1 MHAPT
6 NIDCST
12 PRPYAPGRK
21 APHRRCSVRAQG
33 GRWCPSPN
41 VSRAKSCPLLPSP
54 ASSLCVHSTPG
65 CLRLA
70 CSPLASLTPRA
81 CTYARTTAPC
91 VRCCCCGGC
100 AAPASSVVQRSSSS
114 SAAPRH
120 AIMRGVCG
128 APPRSLCVQVH
139 RTNEWRI
146 GVRRVEQV
154 RGGEHAPHG
163 TRVAQIS
170 VALRRRTTPEES
182 LARFEEIHFFKNNRP
197 SSHRL
202 RSTSHPMGV
211 NRTVL
216 RGETVEWSG
225 RERNNRR
232 VETGQTHLS
241 RLVQP
246 HRHEI
251 NTTAPARS
259 VDVTR
264 TLRVL
269 SARAEGSR
277 SRAAP
282 CVKVG

>member
-1 MHAPT
+1 MRLDGRHRIAAAVYGRRAGGGVPHLT
-6 NIDCST
+6 YRGRRAARCCRP
-12 PRPYAPGRK
+12 PR
-21 APHRRCSVRAQG
+21 RRC
-33 GRWCPSPN
+33 
-41 VSRAKSCPLLPSP
+41 VSTARPAACGSP
-54 ASSLCVHSTPG
+54 AARSPRSRRARARTRGPR
-65 CLRLA
+65 RLA
-70 CSPLASLTPRA
+70 CAAAAAAAALPPP
-81 CTYARTTAPC
+81 APSC
-91 VRCCCCGGC
+91 SAAAAA
-100 AAPASSVVQRSSSS
+100 AAPHPATPSYAVYVEHPP
-114 SAAPRH
+114 AP
-120 AIMRGVCG
+120 
-128 APPRSLCVQVH
+128 CVQVH